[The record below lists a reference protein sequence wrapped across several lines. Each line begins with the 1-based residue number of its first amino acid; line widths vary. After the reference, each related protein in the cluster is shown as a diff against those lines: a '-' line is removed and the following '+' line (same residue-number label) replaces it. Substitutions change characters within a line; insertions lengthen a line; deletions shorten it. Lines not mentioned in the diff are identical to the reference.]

1 MVLICSCLV
10 FSSSGSRGHFLS
22 GAPVKHYN
30 HYLRTT
36 YGLTQYNCQILLSQ
50 STFVGSTP
58 MQIRLCK
65 HLGVMQCSGKILCT
79 LNLFFFSKAPI
90 LLTLYCAAIILL
102 SKRGEKTILYEV
114 EMPLLLWVTYRGCS
128 RKAISICLLR
138 QQEASCLTER
148 RPFLRLL
155 SSASL
160 RVFAHHF
167 RKVAHTLHNSGSVSV
182 RATSNNGIACAVMF

>member
-10 FSSSGSRGHFLS
+10 FSSSGSRGHSLS

-79 LNLFFFSKAPI
+79 LNLFFFFKSSYIAH
-90 LLTLYCAAIILL
+90 IILC
-102 SKRGEKTILYEV
+102 SYNFAVKKRGKNNIVWSRNATVALGDVSGMQQKSNIHMLV
-114 EMPLLLWVTYRGCS
+114 EATGGIMSDRATPLF
-128 RKAISICLLR
+128 A
-138 QQEASCLTER
+138 AS
-148 RPFLRLL
+148 LL
-155 SSASL
+155 SI
-160 RVFAHHF
+160 
-167 RKVAHTLHNSGSVSV
+167 
-182 RATSNNGIACAVMF
+182 TSRLCSSFP